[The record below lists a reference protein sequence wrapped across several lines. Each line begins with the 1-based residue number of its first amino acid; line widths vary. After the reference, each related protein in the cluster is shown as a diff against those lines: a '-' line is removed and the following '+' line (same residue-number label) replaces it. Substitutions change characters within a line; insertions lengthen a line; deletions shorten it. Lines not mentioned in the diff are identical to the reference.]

1 MSSQNISFRI
11 YLTMI
16 YWVPT
21 VIKTVVVPSLS
32 RAQLFATLWTV
43 AFRTPLSKGFSRQ
56 EYWSGLPCPPPGDLP
71 DRRVKPVPLL
81 SPVLQADSLPTEPL
95 GKPTTK
101 SLLLLLILNFFFFA
115 VLSLAVHRLSL
126 LVVNGGYS
134 SLWCVGFS
142 LWSCCGAQA
151 LGEWALVVVVQ
162 ALLLCRM
169 WSPA

>member
-101 SLLLLLILNFFFFA
+101 SLLLLLILNFF
-115 VLSLAVHRLSL
+115 VLLCWVLLCTGFLYLWWMGAIPHCGVWASHCGLVVEHRL
-126 LVVNGGYS
+126 
-134 SLWCVGFS
+134 
-142 LWSCCGAQA
+142 
-151 LGEWALVVVVQ
+151 
-162 ALLLCRM
+162 
-169 WSPA
+169 

>member
-1 MSSQNISFRI
+1 
-11 YLTMI
+11 MI

-21 VIKTVVVPSLS
+21 VIKTVVVPLLS

>member
-1 MSSQNISFRI
+1 
-11 YLTMI
+11 MI

-43 AFRTPLSKGFSRQ
+43 AFQTPLSKGFSRQ

-71 DRRVKPVPLL
+71 DRRVKPVPLV

-101 SLLLLLILNFFFFA
+101 SLLLLFILNFFFFCCA
-115 VLSLAVHRLSL
+115 ESCRAQAFSSCGEWGLFLIVVCGLLIVVASLAVEYRL
-126 LVVNGGYS
+126 
-134 SLWCVGFS
+134 
-142 LWSCCGAQA
+142 
-151 LGEWALVVVVQ
+151 
-162 ALLLCRM
+162 
-169 WSPA
+169 